1 MLNGKPVKTAQVRTL
16 TPSKIVRKVRSHSSQ
31 APSVKTMKN
40 LTAFQLEAEERCKI
54 FFSLKEDFSS
64 HSNALLAHKGFQKC
78 ACHPSVFIQ
87 KLIDYNETVLTGCD
101 MGDSIKVLLE

>member
-1 MLNGKPVKTAQVRTL
+1 MQD
-16 TPSKIVRKVRSHSSQ
+16 
-31 APSVKTMKN
+31 
-40 LTAFQLEAEERCKI
+40 